1 MKKLLS
7 IFLILSIV
15 LVCNAQ
21 DFNKYFEDAT
31 LRLDYIF
38 SGNVNNQFI
47 SIDELS
53 KIPRWYGK
61 RNRLSEVPVEG
72 NGRLIVRELNTNKIL
87 YYNSFSTLFQEWLS
101 YDEAKVKT
109 RAFQNV
115 FLMPFP
121 KEKVNVTVELNNNR
135 REVIAS
141 YTQTVDPN
149 DILIRRIGNKNIT
162 PYETLQ
168 QADDTTRCIHIAYVA
183 EGYTDRE
190 MPIFLKDCH
199 IAMEALFAHEPFK
212 SLRTKFNI
220 IAVKSKSKD
229 SGTSEPGKGQWKS
242 TALSSNF
249 NTFYSDRYLT
259 TLHLKDLHNILAG
272 TPYEH
277 IIVLVNTNNYGGGG
291 ILNSYNLSMAHHSAF
306 KPVVVHEFGHSF
318 AGLADEYA
326 YGNEQIPMYPHDI
339 EPWEKNITTLVNF
352 KEKWSSMV
360 DKKTPIPTPEP
371 NDLYSKQKNKHKKWN
386 IGAYEPAGYS
396 MHGVYRAF
404 PDCRMRTNTNPE
416 FCPICRKAITDVID
430 FYTK

>member
-121 KEKVNVTVELNNNR
+121 KEKVNAV
-135 REVIAS
+135 S
-141 YTQTVDPN
+141 YTH
-149 DILIRRIGNKNIT
+149 L
-162 PYETLQ
+162 TL
-168 QADDTTRCIHIAYVA
+168 
-183 EGYTDRE
+183 
-190 MPIFLKDCH
+190 P
-199 IAMEALFAHEPFK
+199 
-212 SLRTKFNI
+212 
-220 IAVKSKSKD
+220 
-229 SGTSEPGKGQWKS
+229 
-242 TALSSNF
+242 
-249 NTFYSDRYLT
+249 
-259 TLHLKDLHNILAG
+259 
-272 TPYEH
+272 
-277 IIVLVNTNNYGGGG
+277 TN
-291 ILNSYNLSMAHHSAF
+291 
-306 KPVVVHEFGHSF
+306 
-318 AGLADEYA
+318 
-326 YGNEQIPMYPHDI
+326 
-339 EPWEKNITTLVNF
+339 
-352 KEKWSSMV
+352 
-360 DKKTPIPTPEP
+360 
-371 NDLYSKQKNKHKKWN
+371 
-386 IGAYEPAGYS
+386 
-396 MHGVYRAF
+396 
-404 PDCRMRTNTNPE
+404 
-416 FCPICRKAITDVID
+416 
-430 FYTK
+430 